1 MSTKIPSVTVNALN
15 LKSGTVNEIE
25 RTALFLGVGKNVG
38 RLTAVS
44 ADSDLEKLFGK
55 DTTLAKQLQAAKVA
69 AGQNWLAYVYELA
82 EGNYRSADI
91 KAAVL
96 EANKQISPEYI
107 VNTHTLI
114 ERDDITALQALHLEL
129 LAKYGRRQFFIQ
141 AVQGIN
147 SSDENWTT
155 YLGKLNALSKNIVAD
170 HVILVPQLM
179 GNDAGE
185 LAGRLAN
192 RAVTIAD
199 TPARVKTGALVGIE
213 RNEVPKDNENVPLDL
228 AHIQT
233 IASYRYSSIM
243 WYPDY
248 DGFYWTKGLTLDTE
262 GGDFQYIEN
271 VRVVDKV
278 ARRIRLKAIAKIGD
292 RSFNS
297 TSASTE
303 LHKTYFAS
311 IIREMAISTT
321 IGTEHFPGECFPPKD
336 DSIVIQWIN
345 KETVRIYVKV
355 RPIDCPTDITAS
367 ILLDLTSLGDE

>member
-1 MSTKIPSVTVNALN
+1 MSTKIPSVAVHALN

-25 RTALFLGVGKNVG
+25 RTALFLGVGKNPG

-44 ADSDLEKLFGK
+44 ADSDLDKLFGNSELK
-55 DTTLAKQLQAAKVA
+55 KQLQAAKIA
-69 AGQNWLAYVYELA
+69 AGQNWLAYVYELSD
-82 EGNYRSADI
+82 ENYQASDV
-91 KAAVL
+91 KEAVL
-96 EANKQISPEYI
+96 AANKQISPEYV
-107 VNTHTLI
+107 VNTRTLVS
-114 ERDDITALQALHLEL
+114 RDDITALQALHLEL

-141 AVQGIN
+141 AIKGID
-147 SSDENWTT
+147 SSNENWTT
-155 YLGKLNALSKNIVAD
+155 YLNELNTLSKNIVAD
-170 HVILVPQLM
+170 HVMLVPQLM

-213 RNEVPKDNENVPLDL
+213 RNEVPKDNENTPLDL

-233 IASYRYSSIM
+233 LASYRYSTIM

-262 GGDFQYIEN
+262 GGDYQYIEN

-303 LHKTYFAS
+303 VHKTYFAS
-311 IIREMAISTT
+311 VIREMSTATT
-321 IGTEHFPGECFPPKD
+321 IGTEHFPGECFPPKE
-336 DSIVIQWIN
+336 DSVVIQWVN
-345 KETVRIYVKV
+345 KETVRIYIKV

>member
-1 MSTKIPSVTVNALN
+1 MSTKIPAVAVHALN

-25 RTALFLGVGKNVG
+25 RTALFLGVGSNVG

-55 DTTLAKQLQAAKVA
+55 DTELTKQLQAAKVA
-69 AGQNWLAYVYELA
+69 AGQNWLAYVYELSDDA
-82 EGNYRSADI
+82 YQASNVKD
-91 KAAVL
+91 AVL
-96 EANKQISPEYI
+96 TANKSISPEYI
-107 VNTHTLI
+107 VNTHTLVG
-114 ERDDITALQALHLEL
+114 RDDITALQALHLEL

-141 AVQGIN
+141 SIRGIN
-147 SSDENWTT
+147 SDSETWTD
-155 YLGKLNALSKNIVAD
+155 YLNELNTLSQNIVAD
-170 HVILVPQLM
+170 HVMLVPQLM
-179 GNDAGE
+179 GNDTGE

-199 TPARVKTGALVGIE
+199 TPARVKTGALVGLE
-213 RNEVPKDNENVPLDL
+213 RSEVPKDNEGTPLDL

-233 IASYRYSSIM
+233 MASYRYSTIM

-262 GGDFQYIEN
+262 GGDYQYIEN

-278 ARRIRLKAIAKIGD
+278 ARRIRLKAISKIGD

-303 LHKTYFAS
+303 MHKTYFAAV
-311 IIREMAISTT
+311 IREMAIATT

-336 DSIVIQWIN
+336 DSIVIQWVN

-355 RPIDCPTDITAS
+355 RPIDCPTDITVN